1 MPRLSERAFIHE
13 IEALAS
19 RWRDDH
25 GKAPVNVSHWNPSD
39 EFLGR
44 LQRHLAPSLFDP
56 LAHVQACDP
65 VPYRYSQGLPIRAA
79 MLAKLGFSSDR
90 VYALI
95 TENGTSSI
103 STVANWLKLMGVAEV
118 VLLAPYYYATLHSL
132 RRLGIAVRQVPLE
145 RTADGAYRL
154 PALAELDLRPRDAL
168 WITNPVYSTGL
179 YALEQSCDALRQ
191 LAQAGVLVVA
201 DESLALRPTAIARSL
216 DGHENFAG
224 IYTPHKSI
232 CMNGIKFSAV
242 VVHPRHQTTLE
253 DWADVLSGGLSVS
266 AIVAIQ
272 HFITPSFDERRAGC
286 CQLLR
291 KTRDWHID
299 LVGSFGG
306 AIALD
311 AESEGHFVM
320 AYVAGL
326 AAEFGNRIDFLKE
339 ILEETGCILVPGFRS
354 GFDERSGFCFRINLA
369 RDSDEFRSGL
379 KKLYSFL
386 RSKK

>member
-65 VPYRYSQGLPIRAA
+65 VPYRYSQGLPVRAA

-154 PALAELDLRPRDAL
+154 PALAELDLRPRPSPIRHRPVRRERRVPYGGLRRTDVRGTHRRACRGNGRARRVRL
-168 WITNPVYSTGL
+168 WLMSFRIKLRAPVP
-179 YALEQSCDALRQ
+179 CDQVKSRRR
-191 LAQAGVLVVA
+191 
-201 DESLALRPTAIARSL
+201 RPTR
-216 DGHENFAG
+216 
-224 IYTPHKSI
+224 
-232 CMNGIKFSAV
+232 FSFEIPV
-242 VVHPRHQTTLE
+242 RRCSKQFVCSRIPT
-253 DWADVLSGGLSVS
+253 SGGPCQLHRGEVAHIGR
-266 AIVAIQ
+266 AIVPAG
-272 HFITPSFDERRAGC
+272 DEP
-286 CQLLR
+286 
-291 KTRDWHID
+291 KP
-299 LVGSFGG
+299 
-306 AIALD
+306 
-311 AESEGHFVM
+311 M
-320 AYVAGL
+320 
-326 AAEFGNRIDFLKE
+326 
-339 ILEETGCILVPGFRS
+339 
-354 GFDERSGFCFRINLA
+354 
-369 RDSDEFRSGL
+369 
-379 KKLYSFL
+379 
-386 RSKK
+386 